1 MHARPSARY
10 NILPMQ
16 ALVVVANFTK
26 PDVLPVLEKIKH
38 WAGQKKV
45 EITICEGTAES
56 VEIAKPQETLAIS
69 LGGDGTFLRA
79 ANLLAEF
86 DIPILGVNLG
96 NLGFLTQIGTKNL
109 TQILER
115 LRAGDFKI
123 EPRMRLEAV
132 LEQKRFSALNDI
144 VICRVEMGKL
154 TKLSVKA
161 DDEHIGLY
169 PGDGLI
175 IATPTGST
183 GYNLSAGGPIV
194 EPALECI
201 LLTPLVPHSLGFCP
215 LVFPTEKRLTI
226 TAQKEA
232 QILCD
237 GDKRAPLQAGESIL
251 IRRSHT
257 PTRMI
262 FFKER
267 PQLFTLLKN
276 KLNWGRQSSERKTQL
291 HVREF
296 Q

>member
-1 MHARPSARY
+1 MRT
-10 NILPMQ
+10 
-16 ALVVVANFTK
+16 LVVIANVTK
-26 PDVLPVLEKIKH
+26 PEVFPVLERIKR
-38 WAGQKKV
+38 WAAQQGIEVAIYEGVSERV
-45 EITICEGTAES
+45 EI
-56 VEIAKPQETLAIS
+56 VEPKETLAIS

-79 ANLLAEF
+79 ANLLAEL

-96 NLGFLTQIGTKNL
+96 NLGFLTRIGTENL
-109 TQILER
+109 TQILEK
-115 LRAGDFKI
+115 LRSGDFKI

-132 LEQKRFSALNDI
+132 RKQKRFSALNDI

-161 DDEHIGLY
+161 DDEHIGCY

-183 GYNLSAGGPIV
+183 GYNLSAGGPVV

-201 LLTPLVPHSLGFCP
+201 LLTPLMPHSLGFCP
-215 LVFPTEKRLTI
+215 LVFSADKTINI

-251 IRRSHT
+251 IRRSPI

-262 FFKER
+262 FFEER
-267 PQLFTLLKN
+267 PELLALLQN
-276 KLNWGRQSSERKTQL
+276 KLNWGGHKIVS
-291 HVREF
+291 
-296 Q
+296 